1 MKEKDK
7 TKVKFSTKV
16 LRPESLTYNLY
27 IPASLHGMN
36 EVDVYPQ
43 VSGIIRK
50 VNFTD
55 GIKVSKG
62 QVLFVIDQTEHRL
75 MVQNAQANLAAA
87 RAQMETT
94 KLQYETNQ
102 KLASKKIVSDYVLS
116 TSANAYHAAQA
127 AVQQA

>member
-1 MKEKDK
+1 MLLACSFLLSACGGSSKEKDK

-94 KLQYETNQ
+94 KLQ
-102 KLASKKIVSDYVLS
+102 
-116 TSANAYHAAQA
+116 
-127 AVQQA
+127 